1 MDLIKE
7 YTDVHYAS
15 KKEVAEEFGLHLLD
29 AVWNQIMQYRKEFMI
44 SIEDVD
50 FCLCPGI
57 LMKMVQFHE
66 SLNLS
71 KKTEGIESLIQQ
83 EEAKWLSQ
91 HFLKTSGSV
100 QKRLHELCVMFHSR
114 DEEKISAVMN
124 QMQPALCKVMWI
136 LMTYEASDFSIL
148 LLVLLLNEWHMEGV
162 LNLLEKEDF
171 HTETAKDGTYLLSEL
186 MQKWFQKNQV
196 NQLKQIEQK
205 SDFNEL
211 MYQYPQLK
219 KYQIEFYLDHHEPG
233 FYYTIEQFIEY
244 SDVCYETGRCALKQ
258 LVDLGFYRMMKLGKK
273 FVYTAR

>member
-15 KKEVAEEFGLHLLD
+15 KKEIAKEFGVHLVD

-57 LMKMVQFHE
+57 LLNMVHFHE
-66 SLNLS
+66 LLHQDV
-71 KKTEGIESLIQQ
+71 KAEQIEGLIEH
-83 EEAKWLSQ
+83 EEAQWMAQ
-91 HFLKTSGSV
+91 HFLKTQGTFR
-100 QKRLHELCVMFHSR
+100 KRLHELCVLFHSL
-114 DEEKISAVMN
+114 DETRINAVMDLN
-124 QMQPALCKVMWI
+124 YPVMCKVTWI
-136 LMTYEASDFSIL
+136 LLKYEANDFSYLLLIL
-148 LLVLLLNEWHMEGV
+148 LLSEWHMKGL
-162 LNLLEKEDF
+162 LNLIEPTDF
-171 HTETAKDGTYLLSEL
+171 HALTNKDGTYLLSML
-186 MQKWFQKNQV
+186 MKKCIQKNQLNHV
-196 NQLKQIEQK
+196 KEIEQK
-205 SDFNEL
+205 VNFHEL

-258 LVDLGFYRMMKLGKK
+258 LADLGFYQMMKLGKK